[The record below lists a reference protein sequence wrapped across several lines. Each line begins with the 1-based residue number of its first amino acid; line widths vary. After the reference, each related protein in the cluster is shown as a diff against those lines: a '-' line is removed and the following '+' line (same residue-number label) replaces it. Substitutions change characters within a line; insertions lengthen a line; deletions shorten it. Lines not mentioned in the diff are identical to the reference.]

1 MNPPLP
7 AVEIREIPFNF
18 NQAYVDLLCLRQ
30 AVLRTPLGLTY
41 TMDTLLAEADQ
52 AHVGLYTVGNS
63 HAVGCCLIKKTAD
76 GWFQMRQVAV
86 HPTWQGSGL
95 GTKLI
100 QYFET
105 YLLAQGGKRA
115 LIEGRAEIARFYLS
129 KGYAQV
135 GEAYLHPDTGMEH
148 VRLEKH
154 WA

>member
-1 MNPPLP
+1 MNTPLP
-7 AVEIREIPFNF
+7 TVEVREIPANF

-52 AHVGLYTVGNS
+52 AHVGLYTLGNP
-63 HAVGCCLIKKTAD
+63 HAVGCCLIKQTAD

-86 HPTWQGSGL
+86 HPAWQGSGL
-95 GTKLI
+95 GAHLI
-100 QYFET
+100 RYFEH
-105 YLLAQGGKRA
+105 YLLEHGGNRA
-115 LIEGRAEIARFYLS
+115 LIEGRSAIAPFYLS
-129 KGYAQV
+129 KGYVQV

-148 VRLEKH
+148 LRLEKH